1 MCKISFQINKQI
13 TEWIS
18 AQNKRTARSSESP
31 CSGEENTVD
40 STKCRERNTDWHDP
54 SHETIHTLSKR
65 LQHDTQHM
73 THSKKCLSC
82 YRVSEWVQAR
92 FDYAP
97 PNDTDRVISKEA
109 SLHSQSHDRNSCNM
123 LNCTS
128 QLQTLTTYHIKH
140 NKLPWFWRLLWH
152 SARKRNL
159 STSGDEKQ
167 GAFLFC
173 SEFRCWRNA
182 TLPSFYLTPC
192 QPLTDDLYTRYISI
206 LKLLWEQI

>member
-40 STKCRERNTDWHDP
+40 STECRQRNTDWHDP

-82 YRVSEWVQAR
+82 YRVSERVQTR
-92 FDYAP
+92 FNYAP
-97 PNDTDRVISKEA
+97 PNDTDRVISKET
-109 SLHSQSHDRNSCNM
+109 SLHSQSHDRNSCHM
-123 LNCTS
+123 LNYTIQCKPANTNNLTCFACGRPS
-128 QLQTLTTYHIKH
+128 IFDDNAPLQMLWSCLWVRRWQCRPTADAQE
-140 NKLPWFWRLLWH
+140 LLQ
-152 SARKRNL
+152 
-159 STSGDEKQ
+159 SGQ
-167 GAFLFC
+167 
-173 SEFRCWRNA
+173 R
-182 TLPSFYLTPC
+182 
-192 QPLTDDLYTRYISI
+192 
-206 LKLLWEQI
+206 